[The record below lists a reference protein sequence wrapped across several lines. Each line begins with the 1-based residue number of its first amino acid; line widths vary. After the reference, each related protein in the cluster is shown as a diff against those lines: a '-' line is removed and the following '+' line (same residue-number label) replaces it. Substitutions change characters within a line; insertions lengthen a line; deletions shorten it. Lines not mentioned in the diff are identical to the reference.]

1 MYAVMQKK
9 ITLKKTIAIVKLS
22 LFVAW
27 FWPLPQDANKRK
39 VLYMQLYQYISI
51 LLTIAVIASMVYG
64 LVKNLDDPELVIKAS
79 LGLFPCS
86 HVIWN
91 ILCRIVIYQR
101 LQCVTFKMENFCA
114 LIKAHEEAIVQRD
127 YIDKCVNFYGFC
139 ITSFYTSLFALFVGP
154 VLLDE
159 PLPAPADFP
168 FDASRQ
174 PLRAITYM
182 HQIVV
187 GLQIAAHLC
196 VNAFMALLLWL
207 ASARFKLLI
216 EDLRTITNIYDLM
229 KCIEKHQLLLEYAKK
244 VTIAVRP
251 FALGTVFFSTVS
263 LIVFG
268 LIFITGVSLALKIQC
283 VFLAISALL
292 EVFMYAW
299 PAEHLIH
306 ISNNIAQIAFETNWY
321 DESKSFR
328 KNLQMIILRSQRP
341 ILVVLPCGLPSLSLH
356 YYASYLSTIFSYFTT
371 MRMMFEEQKNET

>member
-1 MYAVMQKK
+1 MQKG

-22 LFVAW
+22 LFVIW

-39 VLYMQLYQYISI
+39 VLCMKLYQYICM

-91 ILCRIVIYQR
+91 ILCHIIIYQR
-101 LQCVTFKMENFCA
+101 LQCITFKMENFCA
-114 LIKAHEEAIVQRD
+114 LINAHEEAIVQRD
-127 YIDKCVNFYGFC
+127 YIDKCASFYGFC
-139 ITSFYTSLFALFVGP
+139 ITSFYMSVFALFVGP
-154 VLLDE
+154 ILLDE

-174 PLRAITYM
+174 PLWAITYM

-216 EDLRTITNIYDLM
+216 EDLRMITNIYDFM
-229 KCIEKHQLLLEYAKK
+229 KCIEKHQQLLEYAKE
-244 VTIAVRP
+244 VTLAVRP

-263 LIVFG
+263 LLVFG

-283 VFLAISALL
+283 VFLAVSALL

-321 DESKSFR
+321 DESEDFR
-328 KNLQMIILRSQRP
+328 KNLQMIILRSQKP

-356 YYASYLSTIFSYFTT
+356 YYASV
-371 MRMMFEEQKNET
+371 R